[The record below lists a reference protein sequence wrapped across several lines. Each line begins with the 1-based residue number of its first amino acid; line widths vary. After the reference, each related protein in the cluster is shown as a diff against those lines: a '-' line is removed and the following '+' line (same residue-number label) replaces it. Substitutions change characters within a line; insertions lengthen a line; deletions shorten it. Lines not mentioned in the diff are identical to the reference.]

1 MFQKI
6 STVQLKGINFEAIH
20 LKQGNHTLQF
30 QTARSPHIYTRC
42 YDCTFVCNPL
52 QFDANSV

>member
-20 LKQGNHTLQF
+20 LQQGNHTLQF
-30 QTARSPHIYTRC
+30 QAARNPHIYTRC
-42 YDCTFVCNPL
+42 YDCTFENYPYL
-52 QFDANSV
+52 FDANSV